1 MGPLIRLALADLV
14 RRFRL
19 MLALGLMVALT
30 VMMVMLLDGY
40 IRSVDVRFQSAQP
53 RLVVQEA
60 NTVGEF
66 AGSRI
71 PVSVADQLR
80 ARGASDPIAEIHAV
94 TGSSGSDAV
103 LIAGVEPNRYRKLDP
118 YRLLSGRHL
127 RSDESE
133 RTAIVGELL
142 AERRNLGTGD
152 VIRLRARDFRVV
164 GVFELG
170 TYLDD
175 AAIVPLADAQALLG
189 WGDDVSLYVMDLGE
203 ALAADDTLPSGLVV
217 AGRGD
222 VALVDEW
229 GPLLDLMTASVRLL
243 AVGATAVLAV
253 ALWRLAWLHR
263 LDLGVLRLLGFPRRF
278 LAAFLCT
285 QAVILVV
292 ASTAAGATAAWFIA
306 PSLGRTTLAVTI
318 VPVVD
323 GSVLVRA
330 AAAAATVLVVAVSI
344 PLMSLQRHG
353 VLDLVQ
359 RDD

>member
-1 MGPLIRLALADLV
+1 MGPLIGLALTDMV
-14 RRFRL
+14 RRARL
-19 MLALGLMVALT
+19 MFALGLMVALT

-40 IRSVDVRFQSAQP
+40 IRGVDVRFQSAQP

-71 PVSVADQLR
+71 PASVADQLR
-80 ARGASDPIAEIHAV
+80 ALGASDPIPEIHAV

-103 LIAGVEPNRYRKLDP
+103 LIAGVEPNRYRELDP
-118 YRLLSGRHL
+118 YRLVSGRHL
-127 RSDESE
+127 ATDESE

-142 AERRNLGTGD
+142 AERRNLEAGD
-152 VIRLRARDFRVV
+152 VVQLRARDFRVV

-189 WGDDVSLYVMDLGE
+189 WGDDVSIYIIDVDEG
-203 ALAADDTLPSGLVV
+203 LAEDDTLPPGLVV

-222 VALVDEW
+222 VALIEEW
-229 GPLLDLMTASVRLL
+229 GPLLDLMAASVRLL
-243 AVGATAVLAV
+243 AVGATAVLAM

-278 LAAFLCT
+278 VAAFLCT
-285 QAVILVV
+285 QAVALVL
-292 ASTAAGATAAWFIA
+292 ASTTAGAAAAWFIA
-306 PSLGRTTLAVTI
+306 PSFGRTTLGVTI

-323 GSVLVRA
+323 GAVLVRA
-330 AAAAATVLVVAVSI
+330 AAAAAMVLVVAVSI
-344 PLMSLQRHG
+344 PLLSLQHRG
-353 VLDLVQ
+353 VRDLVQ